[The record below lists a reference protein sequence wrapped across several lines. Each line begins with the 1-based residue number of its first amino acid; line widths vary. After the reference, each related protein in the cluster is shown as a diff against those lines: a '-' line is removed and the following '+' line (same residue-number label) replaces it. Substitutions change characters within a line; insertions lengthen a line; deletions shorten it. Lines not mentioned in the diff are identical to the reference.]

1 MKPQY
6 RLKLF
11 DFLSCLSDILDWIS
25 PLLNDHHK
33 QVAMIAMRIADAL
46 ELTAAEQNEIV
57 CAGILHDIGA
67 ISLAERMETLKFE
80 YTTGQTHAEMG
91 YHLVNIFPPMS
102 RAAELIRYHHVF
114 WENGG
119 GSTHKGNPVPV
130 GSRILQL
137 ADRVALLID
146 RKKPVLSQTEAIKE
160 RIAGVSGSML
170 EPQIVELFM
179 ELAEKEYFWL
189 DIVSPLIGRQLMEN
203 VRLETICLNQSELL
217 SLASLIRRMI
227 DFRSPFTATHSSG
240 VSATAEHI
248 ARLAGMNEFECFEIK
263 VAGFL
268 HDLGK
273 LAIPTEILE
282 KPGKLT
288 DDEFNLMRG
297 HTFYTYRAL
306 ESITDLAL
314 INQYGSYHHERL
326 DGSGYPFRLERE
338 NLPLGSRV
346 MAVADVFTAL
356 TENRPYRKGMSNE
369 QTILILS
376 KMADNNKLDRDLVEL
391 VRQHHEEINRVR
403 IKAQEESRLE
413 YRTFL
418 ENIG

>member
-170 EPQIVELFM
+170 EP
-179 ELAEKEYFWL
+179 
-189 DIVSPLIGRQLMEN
+189 
-203 VRLETICLNQSELL
+203 
-217 SLASLIRRMI
+217 
-227 DFRSPFTATHSSG
+227 
-240 VSATAEHI
+240 
-248 ARLAGMNEFECFEIK
+248 
-263 VAGFL
+263 
-268 HDLGK
+268 
-273 LAIPTEILE
+273 
-282 KPGKLT
+282 
-288 DDEFNLMRG
+288 
-297 HTFYTYRAL
+297 
-306 ESITDLAL
+306 
-314 INQYGSYHHERL
+314 
-326 DGSGYPFRLERE
+326 
-338 NLPLGSRV
+338 
-346 MAVADVFTAL
+346 
-356 TENRPYRKGMSNE
+356 
-369 QTILILS
+369 
-376 KMADNNKLDRDLVEL
+376 
-391 VRQHHEEINRVR
+391 
-403 IKAQEESRLE
+403 
-413 YRTFL
+413 
-418 ENIG
+418 